1 MNLKEL
7 TECLRS
13 IDTSLQVIASTH
25 SGNITT
31 AFVNKKTMAARMSV
45 PPVTIDKL
53 IHQGLVSGGT
63 SGLVEGKHYCK
74 IDPAENNTNNFLFD
88 AVKVMASAWN
98 SFQ

>member
-25 SGNITT
+25 SGNITI
-31 AFVNKKTMAARMSV
+31 AFVNKKTIAARMSV

-74 IDPAENNTNNFLFD
+74 IDPTENNTNNFLFD

>member
-7 TECLRS
+7 IECLRS
-13 IDTSLQVIASTH
+13 IDTSLQVIASTN

-53 IHQGLVSGGT
+53 IHQGLVSGGA

-74 IDPAENNTNNFLFD
+74 IDPTENNTNNFLFD
-88 AVKVMASAWN
+88 AVKVMADAWN